1 MYKNKD
7 LPIDVRARD
16 LLSKMTLDEKIGQ
29 MNMQINI
36 LGFYDSIVE
45 NGGVPSEKF
54 KPFGST
60 SGVTLPVN
68 AEVINT
74 IQDYYVNKTRLGIP
88 VLFAQ
93 ESLHGAIHPNGTVF
107 PQCAGIAGSF
117 NKKNVRRMAEIIGME
132 AKSFGISQVYAPT
145 IDIPRDPRWGR
156 TQENYGEDPYL
167 SGEMGS
173 EYVKG
178 IQSNNIVATAKH
190 FIAYGV
196 SENGLNI
203 TPAHIGEREIR
214 EVMVE
219 PFKKCIDAGILGIM
233 PSYNEIDGIPMHASK
248 KYLRKL
254 LRDELGFEG
263 ITSADWDGAKW
274 LYTLHHVA
282 PNRATVGKM
291 ALEAGLDIEAP
302 DPFGYTE
309 DFKQAILRGEIDEKL
324 VDEAV
329 LRILTVKFKIGLFD
343 NPYIDTKLI
352 ENIHSTEAIELSRKI
367 DEESILLLKNNGI
380 LPLDEKKTGKV
391 AVIGNNAKFST
402 LGNYIRFTKN
412 CISFYEG
419 MVDRLGKERVLYA
432 RGCNPITYTDEQIV
446 EAVETAK
453 HADTVFLVIG
463 DCNTIGGGVP
473 GKEKPEDMK
482 DEITVG
488 EGFDVHTLCLTP
500 SQQKLFD
507 SIIEL
512 DKPTILVFYGGR
524 PYALKNEVEKVD
536 AFMFCWGGGEQNG
549 VAFANLI
556 FGDKSPSAKLSV
568 SFPQS
573 VGHIPCYYN
582 HKVSA
587 RGKYKNPGTPQTPGR
602 DYVTSSPNA
611 WLPFGYGLSY
621 TTIKYSNLNAT
632 VLDNSEVSV
641 SVDIEN
647 TGNYDIYETVLLY
660 IRTVW
665 CPITPFIKKL
675 RRFEKVDI
683 RKGEKK
689 TVHFKLTRNDF
700 TYIDEDFK
708 TAYTTGEHKIIIEDL
723 TCDIYL

>member
-1 MYKNKD
+1 
-7 LPIDVRARD
+7 
-16 LLSKMTLDEKIGQ
+16 
-29 MNMQINI
+29 
-36 LGFYDSIVE
+36 
-45 NGGVPSEKF
+45 
-54 KPFGST
+54 
-60 SGVTLPVN
+60 
-68 AEVINT
+68 
-74 IQDYYVNKTRLGIP
+74 
-88 VLFAQ
+88 
-93 ESLHGAIHPNGTVF
+93 
-107 PQCAGIAGSF
+107 
-117 NKKNVRRMAEIIGME
+117 MAEQYKFSVVSLGCAKNQVDAEIMLGLLKE
-132 AKSFGISQVYAPT
+132 AGY
-145 IDIPRDPRWGR
+145 
-156 TQENYGEDPYL
+156 
-167 SGEMGS
+167 
-173 EYVKG
+173 
-178 IQSNNIVATAKH
+178 
-190 FIAYGV
+190 
-196 SENGLNI
+196 
-203 TPAHIGEREIR
+203 
-214 EVMVE
+214 
-219 PFKKCIDAGILGIM
+219 
-233 PSYNEIDGIPMHASK
+233 
-248 KYLRKL
+248 
-254 LRDELGFEG
+254 G
-263 ITSADWDGAKW
+263 ITDNKEEADVIIVNTCGFIESAK
-274 LYTLHHVA
+274 
-282 PNRATVGKM
+282 
-291 ALEAGLDIEAP
+291 
-302 DPFGYTE
+302 
-309 DFKQAILRGEIDEKL
+309 
-324 VDEAV
+324 
-329 LRILTVKFKIGLFD
+329 
-343 NPYIDTKLI
+343 
-352 ENIHSTEAIELSRKI
+352 TEAIEA
-367 DEESILLLKNNGI
+367 ILEAASYKQSA
-380 LPLDEKKTGKV
+380 KCR
-391 AVIGNNAKFST
+391 AVIAAGCLTQRYASDVLEQMPEVDSV
-402 LGNYIRFTKN
+402 LGINGYDK
-412 CISFYEG
+412 
-419 MVDRLGKERVLYA
+419 
-432 RGCNPITYTDEQIV
+432 IV

-647 TGNYDIYETVLLY
+647 TGNYDIDETVLLY